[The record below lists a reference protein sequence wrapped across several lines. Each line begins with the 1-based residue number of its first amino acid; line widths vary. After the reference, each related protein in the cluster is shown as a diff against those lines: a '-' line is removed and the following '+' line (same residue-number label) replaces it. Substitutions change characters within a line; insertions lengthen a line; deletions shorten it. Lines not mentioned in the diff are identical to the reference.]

1 MELQKITIFFTSLF
15 QSCLSILKIALLS
28 NWFASLKKFG
38 KDEDECA
45 VLGNGPC
52 LNKDFE
58 LNLEFIKSK
67 KKLCVNFFALSKEY
81 EIIRPDIYVLSAP
94 EFWLKNTTDWFKDK
108 RAQLI
113 ENLVSRTSW
122 QMTLLI
128 PFAAKKSEFCQKI
141 RSQRNITVIFYNNT
155 PVEGFKSIVNI
166 LFKMNLGM
174 PRPHNV
180 LVPSIYLAVNLGFKK
195 IFIFGADHSFHEEI
209 TIDDSNTM
217 TVNHEHFY
225 DKKEVRMPMY
235 RLDGEE
241 YHIHDIF
248 RKLYLAFQSYFILK
262 DYAEYMGV
270 IILNASSRSYIDA
283 FEKIRIK

>member
-209 TIDDSNTM
+209 TID
-217 TVNHEHFY
+217 E
-225 DKKEVRMPMY
+225 KEVRMPMY